1 MPILKLFISHVST
14 HKAIATGFARELEK
28 YNLQPF
34 VAHEDIEPTAIWQE
48 EIERFLL
55 NADCMLILLNQGYSS
70 SIWCNQEVGFA
81 LGREIP
87 HVSIRLGEDPR
98 GFIGKWQAY
107 TPTNPINYPVEASKI
122 IKLIRDQAIKS
133 DRIRSWIIG
142 SFSTSGSF
150 SETNDL
156 CDALRGLVLTASE
169 LEQIK
174 SSYAENRQVRGANNI
189 VNILDKEWIDAAM

>member
-14 HKAIATGFARELEK
+14 HKAIATDFARELEK

-55 NADCMLILLNQGYSS
+55 AADCMLILLNQGYSS
-70 SIWCNQEVGFA
+70 SIWCNQEAGFA

-87 HVSIRLGEDPR
+87 HVSIRLGEDPK

-107 TPTNPINYPVEASKI
+107 TPANPINYPFEASKI
-122 IKLIRDQAIKS
+122 IKLIREQASKS
-133 DRIRSWIIG
+133 ERIRSWIIG
-142 SFSTSGSF
+142 SFSTSGSYY
-150 SETNDL
+150 ETNDL

-174 SSYAENRQVRGANNI
+174 SSYEKNSQVRGANKI
-189 VNILDKEWIDAAM
+189 VNILDELER